1 MLILFAC
8 LIFVSSLTLIPNA
21 DAFTTGKVITTATVG
36 SPIISYRDILDPS
49 IGDSPNVTFT
59 PDSTSYGPGATA
71 VITATF
77 DSTVNFD
84 SSQIDIITIDV
95 IQGAGTSVEVD
106 LIENDINSGVFA
118 GSFQVSE
125 NGEISISYQ
134 PPAAFA
140 GRFQGTLENVV
151 TGGTVIIKD
160 VLIDGFDESTGIG
173 AVIDSVDLQLGTA
186 EIAAGSGIT
195 VTMSFTNA
203 LIADPDAFPLDYLCL
218 LHQSQPGASWEVL
231 TYGAQQG
238 GDLSTHN
245 FGAGTVTNQLQP
257 TSDGITVDP
266 SGRYVLGFCNI
277 GAPGGGG
284 GGISRA
290 GLVVQAL
297 GAATLFGGGT
307 LIDAPPTLGIG
318 QNEKRIV
325 DGGFSFNDNPINV
338 LQYYTP
344 YPLITTPVGQNNTIK
359 LKIYEER
366 GLDNIAHVGLSYGLG
381 KGEIFNEGRATID
394 YDVTFDGIE
403 SVTLFDPEHVL
414 GNVNVTT
421 TDVRCSDNGNAV
433 CREVT
438 FHHVFREPLEY
449 NMVATN
455 IWDFE
460 RNGWQN
466 YFNHGIHIVG
476 DSMNPPE
483 EYSGIN
489 KGHIYHL
496 TETGKNTA
504 IDDEGNNWTF
514 DKIWNRDYIKPVSVD
529 SDILNQEKIE
539 AIESLGFQYSD
550 GQEIF
555 GFDRVDHRFTDIKKQ
570 EQMEAQ
576 TIMTNLCPECLK
588 EPFEKIDNIFSYDL
602 PDRHSKLNNPE
613 TVTLMKLE
621 DQKARQFLQT
631 FFEKIYHKSVD

>member
-1 MLILFAC
+1 MFILFAC
-8 LIFVSSLTLIPNA
+8 MIFVSSFSFIPNA
-21 DAFTTGKVITTATVG
+21 DAFTTGKVITAATVG
-36 SPIISYRDILDPS
+36 SPVISYRNVLDPS

-77 DSTVNFD
+77 DSTANFD

-95 IQGAGTSVEVD
+95 IQGAGTSVAVD
-106 LIENDINSGVFA
+106 LIENGVNSGVFT
-118 GSFQVSE
+118 GSFLVSE
-125 NGEISISYQ
+125 KGDISISYQ
-134 PPAAFA
+134 PPASFA

-151 TGGTVIIKD
+151 TEGTVIIKD
-160 VLIDGFDESTGIG
+160 VLIDDFDESTGIG

-186 EIAAGSGIT
+186 EIAPGSGIT

-203 LIADPDAFPLDYLCL
+203 LIANPDAFPLDYLCL

-231 TYGAQQG
+231 TYGSNIG

-245 FGAGTVTNQLQP
+245 FAAGTVTNQLQP

-297 GAATLFGGGT
+297 GAVTLIGGGSQSN
-307 LIDAPPTLGIG
+307 APPTLGLG

-325 DGGFSFNDNPINV
+325 DGGFSFNDNPIDV
-338 LQYYTP
+338 KQYYTP

-381 KGEIFNEGRATID
+381 KGEIFNEGRATIE
-394 YDVTFDGIE
+394 YDRTFDGIE
-403 SVTLFDPEHVL
+403 SVTKFDPEHVL
-414 GNVNVTT
+414 GDVNVTT
-421 TDVRCSDNGNAV
+421 SDVRCSDNNNVV
-433 CREVT
+433 CREFS

-455 IWDFE
+455 IWDFQL
-460 RNGWQN
+460 NGWQN

-476 DSMNPPE
+476 DSMNPPK
-483 EYSGIN
+483 EYSGIYQ
-489 KGHIYHL
+489 GHPYHL

-504 IDDEGNNWTF
+504 IDDDGNNWTF
-514 DKIWNRDYIKPVSVD
+514 DRIWNRDYIKPVSVD
-529 SDILNQEKIE
+529 SDILNQQKIN

-555 GFDRVDHRFTDIKKQ
+555 GYARVDHRFADTMNQ
-570 EQMEAQ
+570 EQIEAQ
-576 TIMTNLCPECLK
+576 TIMNSLCPECQK
-588 EPFEKIDNIFSYDL
+588 ESFEKINNIFSYDL
-602 PDRHSKLNNPE
+602 PDRHSKLDSK
-613 TVTLMKLE
+613 TVALMKLE

-631 FFEKIYHKSVD
+631 FFEKIYHKSAD